1 MRTLLHLSDLHFGR
15 IEESV
20 SNSFNAVRIDGSRTK
35 VERRV
40 WMPEQTRFS
49 VASTQSFEFL
59 LGGWVPP

>member
-1 MRTLLHLSDLHFGR
+1 MRTLVHRSDLHFGR
-15 IEESV
+15 IEESE
-20 SNSFNAVRIDGSRTK
+20 SNSFNVVRIDRSSIN
-35 VERRV
+35 VERVV